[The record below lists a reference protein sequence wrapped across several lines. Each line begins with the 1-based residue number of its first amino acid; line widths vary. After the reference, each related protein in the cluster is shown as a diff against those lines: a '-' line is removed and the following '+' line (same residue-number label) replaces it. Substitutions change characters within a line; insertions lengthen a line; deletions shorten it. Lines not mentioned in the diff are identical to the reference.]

1 MPQHSQP
8 IKDTWDRRSG
18 PAVFA
23 TVGARGE
30 PNAIYVTCLALYD
43 DRTVVIADNY
53 FDKTRANIL
62 AGTRGSLLYITE
74 DSKTIQIKGSITYHT
89 DGPVFDH
96 MKSWNPSKH
105 PGNAA
110 AALTVEE
117 IYSGAKRL
125 L

>member
-1 MPQHSQP
+1 MSQRPQP
-8 IKDTWDRRSG
+8 IEDTWGRRKG

-23 TVGARGE
+23 TVGENGV

-43 DRTVVIADNY
+43 DRTLVIADNY

-62 AGTRGSLLYITE
+62 GGTRGSLLYITE
-74 DSKTIQIKGSITYHT
+74 DSKTIQIKGSVTYNT
-89 DGPVFDH
+89 SGPMFDH

-105 PGNAA
+105 PGHAA
-110 AALTVEE
+110 AALAIEE
-117 IYSGAKRL
+117 IYSGAQRL